1 MALDLARWQFGIT
14 TVYHFFF
21 VPITIGMAFLIAG
34 FQTAWV
40 RTGHDRWL
48 KLTKFYGK
56 LFLINVAIG
65 VVTGIWQEFQ
75 FGMNWSAY
83 SRFVGDIFGAPLAME
98 ALLAFFVEATF
109 IGLWIF
115 GWDLLK
121 PRVHLATIWLVAMG
135 TVLSAFFIL
144 AANSWMQHPVG
155 FHYNPVTHRAELSSF
170 LAVLTNPMFL
180 VTFPHTIAAA
190 FLTGGGVIAGVA
202 MWRLVRSPAARAAV
216 QPGQAG
222 AVKTSAAEAET
233 AAFRSAAK
241 VGSITVLIAAV
252 ATAITG
258 DTLGKIMTDYQP
270 MKMAAAEALYHTSQP
285 ASFSLFT
292 IGTLNGSRE
301 VFSIRIPGLLSFLGT
316 GSFNG
321 RVDGI
326 DNIQALYSHI
336 YGPGSY
342 MPVIPV
348 TYWSFRLMIGA
359 GMLAA
364 LIALAGLWA
373 LRGGRVPRSRWLLA
387 AVLLLPLLPLTANS
401 FGWIF
406 TEMGRQPWI
415 VFGQMKTAAGISSN
429 SAGSVLASL
438 ITLTVVYA
446 VFIVVRLMIK
456 SARAGLPDEPPAHE
470 GEDKPLSFAYLR
482 SSGEVPCISAIYG
495 SSPSPRCGP
504 ATSCWRDS
512 TSAWASCFRC
522 SAGTTPSGACSSTPS
537 ARSGTAMR
545 PG

>member
-1 MALDLARWQFGIT
+1 VNQVDLARWQFGVT
-14 TVYHFFF
+14 TIYHFFF

-40 RTGHDRWL
+40 LTGHERWK

-83 SRFVGDIFGAPLAME
+83 SRFVGDIFGAPLAIE
-98 ALLAFFVEATF
+98 ALLAFFLEATF

-121 PRVHLATIWLVAMG
+121 PKVHLATIWLVAIG
-135 TVLSAFFIL
+135 GLLSAFFIL

-170 LAVLTNPMFL
+170 AAVLTNPMFL
-180 VTFPHTIAAA
+180 VTFPHTIAGA
-190 FLTGGGVIAGVA
+190 FLTGGGFITGVA
-202 MWRLVRSPAARAAV
+202 MWRLIRRPAARAAGA
-216 QPGQAG
+216 GQEG
-222 AVKTSAAEAET
+222 VEKSAAEAET

-241 VGSITVLIAAV
+241 VGGVTVLIAAA

-258 DTLGKIMTDYQP
+258 DTLGKIMTSYQP
-270 MKMAAAEALYHTSQP
+270 MKMAAAEALYHTAKP
-285 ASFSLFT
+285 ASFSIFT

-301 VFSIRIPGLLSFLGT
+301 VFSIRIPRLLSFLADAN
-316 GSFNG
+316 FNG
-321 RVDGI
+321 KVDGI
-326 DNIQALYSHI
+326 DNIQALYTHI

-342 MPVIPV
+342 TPIIPV
-348 TYWSFRLMIGA
+348 TYWSFRLMIAA

-364 LIALAGLWA
+364 LVALVALWT
-373 LRGGRVPRSRWLLA
+373 LRGGRRPRSRWLLA
-387 AVLLLPLLPLTANS
+387 AVLLLPLLPLIANS

-415 VFGQMKTAAGISSN
+415 VFGQMRTVAGVSST
-429 SAGSVLASL
+429 SAGDVLGSL
-438 ITLTVVYA
+438 ITLLVIYA
-446 VFIVVRLMIK
+446 VFLVVVVRLMIK
-456 SARAGLPDEPPAHE
+456 EARADLSDEPPAHE
-470 GEDKPLSFAYLR
+470 GEDKPLSFAY
-482 SSGEVPCISAIYG
+482 
-495 SSPSPRCGP
+495 
-504 ATSCWRDS
+504 
-512 TSAWASCFRC
+512 
-522 SAGTTPSGACSSTPS
+522 
-537 ARSGTAMR
+537 
-545 PG
+545 